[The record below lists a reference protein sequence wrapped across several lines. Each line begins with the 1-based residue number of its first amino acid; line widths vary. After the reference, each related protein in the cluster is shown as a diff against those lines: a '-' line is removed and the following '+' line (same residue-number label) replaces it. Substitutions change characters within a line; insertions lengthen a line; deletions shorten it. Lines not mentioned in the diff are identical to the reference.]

1 MLHSPSSS
9 TSPWLLRHTT
19 SLLRWP
25 TPHGTE
31 HLRETGKWE
40 RRVGRRKG
48 MCCFWAK
55 TLHFSIIWKYKTCTP
70 SALVKNLQ
78 TSSITVTRGCLLG
91 VCSHRAPLRP
101 DLPLAANLQLT
112 CGLGHRPI
120 RQPTHLR
127 SHGDRSL
134 RPIDGVSASDLA
146 ADDLAV
152 LIAGSAP
159 PAAL

>member
-1 MLHSPSSS
+1 MSQFCNVSGFRFMLHSPSSS

-70 SALVKNLQ
+70 SALVKKSADFLHHCDKRMFIRCVFSPGSTQ
-78 TSSITVTRGCLLG
+78 TGSPTGCKSS
-91 VCSHRAPLRP
+91 
-101 DLPLAANLQLT
+101 
-112 CGLGHRPI
+112 
-120 RQPTHLR
+120 
-127 SHGDRSL
+127 
-134 RPIDGVSASDLA
+134 
-146 ADDLAV
+146 ADMWTW
-152 LIAGSAP
+152 S
-159 PAAL
+159 PAYQTAHTSPVPR